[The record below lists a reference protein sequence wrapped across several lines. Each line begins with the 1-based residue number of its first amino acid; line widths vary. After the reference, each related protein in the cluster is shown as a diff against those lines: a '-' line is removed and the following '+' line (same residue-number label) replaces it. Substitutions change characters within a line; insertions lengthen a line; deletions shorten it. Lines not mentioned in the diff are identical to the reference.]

1 MKTLYS
7 LSLLCA
13 EGKGEKYDGIF
24 EQRDIVGKRHMTERV
39 NQSCMAHSDG
49 LSKDDSH

>member
-7 LSLLCA
+7 LSLLCV
-13 EGKGEKYDGIF
+13 EGKAKKYVGIC
-24 EQRDIVGKRHMTERV
+24 EQKDIVERRHMTERV

-49 LSKDDSH
+49 LSKGDSH